1 MVIILCLIK
10 PPRLNYS
17 TSIFDPFIRSLKLMT
32 YPDIINPKLVSDL
45 SVSTVDVRKIL
56 SAKHMDLTNCPP
68 PLPAYFARLCRG
80 TGGGGEMQEWK
91 YIL

>member
-68 PLPAYFARLCRG
+68 PPFLHILQDCAEEL
-80 TGGGGEMQEWK
+80 GGGGG
-91 YIL
+91 